1 MLVLTGPGDT
11 FINNIDGPSLGNFTK
26 PWTADILYIEGRRG
40 VQGLVGLEIN
50 RSILRQLLA
59 EGRQRHILWLTGRFH
74 GGGEGQTVY

>member
-1 MLVLTGPGDT
+1 MGSGDT
-11 FINNIDGPSLGNFTK
+11 LINTIDGPSLGKFTK
-26 PWTADILYIEGRRG
+26 PWTADMLYVEGRRG
-40 VQGLVGLEIN
+40 VQGLVGPEIN